1 MTRFWEMNLGDLSLC
16 VSLSLSVCLCLC
28 LSLLNPLTIKPCVLL
43 TATEFKGLVSR
54 VVNMTN
60 TNLDMLGLHKASW
73 GQQFSEAMNVNGG
86 EVESATATDYIMH
99 FFTFGWKVSLDLGL
113 FSVLFCRRRRRRRRS
128 SSSND
133 VNGRWKLQVGSNE
146 QQRSHSQRLLI
157 LFLLFFWIKMVHARG
172 RCYSLWLSLAL
183 SHTQSYND
191 V

>member
-1 MTRFWEMNLGDLSLC
+1 MSVCLC
-16 VSLSLSVCLCLC
+16 LSLSVCLCL
-28 LSLLNPLTIKPCVLL
+28 SLPNPLTIKPCVLL

-99 FFTFGWKVSLDLGL
+99 FFTFGWKVSLDQGL
-113 FSVLFCRRRRRRRRS
+113 CSVLFWSRRRRS
-128 SSSND
+128 NSSND
-133 VNGRWKLQVGSNE
+133 VNGRWKLQVGSKE
-146 QQRSHSQRLLI
+146 QQTSHSQRFLI